1 MMTQHTP
8 YPTEEQR
15 NLDTVRRWIDA
26 YNTDV
31 ERMVREFYAPDLV
44 VRTMGAGTYTGT
56 DHFLEI
62 ERAVLKAAPNR
73 RVRIDHL
80 HATGNVVVAELVLL
94 NPDMGKDW
102 QLPLAAV
109 LEFEN
114 GKIKRDRSYHNIGSA
129 YPLWPGL

>member
-1 MMTQHTP
+1 MTAQATP
-8 YPTEEQR
+8 LTEEER

-62 ERAVLKAAPNR
+62 ERAVLKAAPKR

-94 NPDMGKDW
+94 NPEMGETW

-114 GKIKRDRSYHNIGSA
+114 GKIKRDRSYHNLGSTF
-129 YPLWPGL
+129 PLWPGL

>member
-1 MMTQHTP
+1 MTQTAP
-8 YPTEEQR
+8 SQTEEEQR
-15 NLDTVRRWIDA
+15 NLETVQRWIDA

-56 DHFLEI
+56 EHFLEI
-62 ERAVLKAAPNR
+62 ELSVLEAAPKR

-80 HATGNVVVAELVLL
+80 HAIGNVVVAELVLL
-94 NPDMGKDW
+94 DPDRGEDW

-114 GKIKRDRSYHNIGSA
+114 GQIKRDRSYHNIGSDF
-129 YPLWPGL
+129 PLWPGL

>member
-1 MMTQHTP
+1 MTAQATP
-8 YPTEEQR
+8 LTEEER

-62 ERAVLKAAPNR
+62 ERAVLKAAPKR

-94 NPDMGKDW
+94 NPEMGETW

-129 YPLWPGL
+129 FPLWPGL

>member
-1 MMTQHTP
+1 
-8 YPTEEQR
+8 
-15 NLDTVRRWIDA
+15 
-26 YNTDV
+26 
-31 ERMVREFYAPDLV
+31 
-44 VRTMGAGTYTGT
+44 MGAGTYTGT

-62 ERAVLKAAPNR
+62 ERAVLKAAPKR

-94 NPDMGKDW
+94 NPEMGETW

-114 GKIKRDRSYHNIGSA
+114 GKIKRDRSYHNLGSTF
-129 YPLWPGL
+129 PVWPGL

>member
-1 MMTQHTP
+1 MTPQTTP
-8 YPTEEQR
+8 QPEEER

-62 ERAVLKAAPNR
+62 ERAVLKAAPKR

-94 NPDMGKDW
+94 NPEMGEKW

-114 GKIKRDRSYHNIGSA
+114 GKIIRDRSYHNLGSTF
-129 YPLWPGL
+129 PLWPGL

>member
-1 MMTQHTP
+1 MTAQATP
-8 YPTEEQR
+8 QTEEER

-62 ERAVLKAAPNR
+62 ERAVLKAAPKR

-94 NPDMGKDW
+94 NPEMGETW

-114 GKIKRDRSYHNIGSA
+114 GKIKRDRSYHNLGSTF
-129 YPLWPGL
+129 PVWPGL

>member
-1 MMTQHTP
+1 MTNDTSR
-8 YPTEEQR
+8 PTEEQR

-26 YNTDV
+26 YNTHV

-44 VRTMGAGTYTGT
+44 VRTMGAGTYTGK

-73 RVRIDHL
+73 QVRIDHL

-94 NPDMGKDW
+94 DPDMGNDW
-102 QLPLAAV
+102 QLPLVAV

-114 GKIKRDRSYHNIGSA
+114 GKIRRDRSYHNIGA
-129 YPLWPGL
+129 GFPLWPGL

>member
-1 MMTQHTP
+1 MTPGANRH
-8 YPTEEQR
+8 TEEEKR

-31 ERMVREFYAPDLV
+31 ARMVREFYAPDLV
-44 VRTMGAGTYTGT
+44 VRTMGAGTYTGS

-62 ERAVLKAAPNR
+62 ELAVLKAAPRR
-73 RVRIDHL
+73 RVRIDQL
-80 HATGNVVVAELVLL
+80 HAAGNVVVAELVLL
-94 NPDMGKDW
+94 NPDMGEDW
-102 QLPLAAV
+102 HLPLAAV

-129 YPLWPGL
+129 FPLWPGL

>member
-1 MMTQHTP
+1 MTQSAHRR
-8 YPTEEQR
+8 TEEEER
-15 NLDTVRRWIDA
+15 NLETVRRWIDA

-56 DHFLEI
+56 EHFLDI
-62 ERAVLKAAPNR
+62 ELAVLKAAPKR

-80 HATGNVVVAELVLL
+80 HAVGNVVVAELVLL
-94 NPDMGKDW
+94 NPDMGEDW

-114 GKIKRDRSYHNIGSA
+114 GKIKRDRSYHNIGA
-129 YPLWPGL
+129 DFPLWPGL

>member
-1 MMTQHTP
+1 MTAQATP
-8 YPTEEQR
+8 LTEEER

-62 ERAVLKAAPNR
+62 ERAVLKAAPKR

-94 NPDMGKDW
+94 NPEMGETW

-114 GKIKRDRSYHNIGSA
+114 GKIKRDRSYHNLGSTF
-129 YPLWPGL
+129 PVWPGL

>member
-1 MMTQHTP
+1 MTAQATP
-8 YPTEEQR
+8 LTEEER

-62 ERAVLKAAPNR
+62 ERAVLKAAPKR

-94 NPDMGKDW
+94 NPEMGETW

-114 GKIKRDRSYHNIGSA
+114 GKIKRDRSYHNLGSTF
-129 YPLWPGL
+129 PMWPGL

>member
-1 MMTQHTP
+1 MTAQATP
-8 YPTEEQR
+8 LSEEER

-62 ERAVLKAAPNR
+62 ERAVLKAAPKR

-94 NPDMGKDW
+94 NPEMGETW

-114 GKIKRDRSYHNIGSA
+114 GKIKRDRSYHNLGSTF
-129 YPLWPGL
+129 PVWPGL

>member
-1 MMTQHTP
+1 MTPQTTP
-8 YPTEEQR
+8 QAEEER

-62 ERAVLKAAPNR
+62 ERAVLKAAPKR

-94 NPDMGKDW
+94 NPEMGEKW

-114 GKIKRDRSYHNIGSA
+114 GKIKRDRSYHNLGSTF
-129 YPLWPGL
+129 PLWPGL

>member
-1 MMTQHTP
+1 MTPQTTP
-8 YPTEEQR
+8 QTEEER

-62 ERAVLKAAPNR
+62 ERAVLKAAPKR

-94 NPDMGKDW
+94 NPEMGEKW

-114 GKIKRDRSYHNIGSA
+114 GKIKRDRSYHNLGSTF
-129 YPLWPGL
+129 PLWPGL

>member
-1 MMTQHTP
+1 MTAQATP
-8 YPTEEQR
+8 QAEEER

-62 ERAVLKAAPNR
+62 ERAVLKAAPKR
-73 RVRIDHL
+73 RVRIEHL

-94 NPDMGKDW
+94 NPEMGETW

-114 GKIKRDRSYHNIGSA
+114 GKIKRDRSYHNLGSTF
-129 YPLWPGL
+129 PVWPGL

>member
-1 MMTQHTP
+1 MTTP
-8 YPTEEQR
+8 SPQQTEEQH
-15 NLDTVRRWIDA
+15 NLDIVRRWIDA

-56 DHFLEI
+56 DRFLEI
-62 ERAVLKAAPNR
+62 ERAVLKAAPKR

-80 HATGNVVVAELVLL
+80 HATGHVVVAELMLL
-94 NPDMGKDW
+94 NPDMGDDW

-114 GKIKRDRSYHNIGSA
+114 GKIKRDRSYHNIGSSF
-129 YPLWPGL
+129 PLWPGL

>member
-1 MMTQHTP
+1 MTPQTTP
-8 YPTEEQR
+8 QTEEER
-15 NLDTVRRWIDA
+15 NLDTVQRWIDT

-62 ERAVLKAAPNR
+62 ERAVLKAAPKR

-94 NPDMGKDW
+94 NPEMGEKW

-114 GKIKRDRSYHNIGSA
+114 GKIKRDRSYHNLGSTF
-129 YPLWPGL
+129 PLWPGL

>member
-1 MMTQHTP
+1 MTAQATP
-8 YPTEEQR
+8 LTEEER

-44 VRTMGAGTYTGT
+44 VQTMGAGTYTGT

-62 ERAVLKAAPNR
+62 ERAVLKAAPKR

-94 NPDMGKDW
+94 NPEMGETW

-114 GKIKRDRSYHNIGSA
+114 GKIKRDRSYHNLGSTF
-129 YPLWPGL
+129 PVWPGL